1 MEDNLKDPLN
11 EVVDYLITKVS
22 SVNMNNPK
30 ANKGAQILRTIS
42 SFKESLPNIVQVA
55 FDKMSSNFT
64 REYPE
69 QPIGLAKV
77 TQVSTGIGEHVFTRY
92 FNAKCSFHQSIR
104 TGDLVLE
111 AYVQSGFITVKR
123 AEGFGAYNAQAPYM
137 IEPTDRWEEIGEFKL
152 IESKGLLVYTV
163 DVIPEAISNI
173 MQPKNYPLIKRW
185 GISAPQEQKDK
196 FNNVYIDSSF
206 VRAANNLQQTSWK
219 INPKVLD
226 VLIDKIE
233 DILPEDTPMYKDAIP
248 KSVLK
253 TAYEKYQKN
262 PSSANKQA
270 YNTIAKEWEKTLR
283 PLQVRAKRAEIKT
296 TLGKAKQLAEWPR
309 FYSLVDLDY
318 RGRVYYK
325 EPYMNYQGNDM
336 ARGLMSFSESK
347 LIDGEGKRA
356 LAIHTANSYNEKYDV
371 NKIPSWVEEDYN
383 DMLIKEGIDTISVDK
398 FSLEDRINWFNNN
411 WDLIENTAN
420 NSILHKCEKPVV
432 FLACCIEWCDIA
444 DMEDAGEMP
453 TSSIPVA
460 IDGTCNGYQH
470 SAALSRDNKTGNL
483 VALQDSAVPHDL
495 YVKVA
500 QKIVELAPDFFVN
513 RPMSYA
519 EIRKLISKRAT
530 MTRAYSAGA
539 QTIAESMYSDCVQAG
554 ADEQYNITQIDCD
567 ELAPHILKAIEH
579 VCPGSQTTMKFL
591 QDLAQWE
598 LGTFEYQDPDGNK
611 ISNSTISK
619 YKKEARIANKEQR
632 ANPTVENTLVLNKI
646 NSKLSECKLVL
657 VKGYAGDD
665 IRWMTKSG
673 FPVIYKVNATR
684 QDTCKSTLRGVIG
697 GASKQPG
704 RINHVAKIYL
714 DTTNRREA
722 SAGISPNYIHS
733 QDATHMALVIDK
745 FGINFGAV
753 HDSFS
758 CHASDVELLKQ
769 ITQEKFVEMYSNDN
783 PLEAVK
789 DCVTNNNCTIEV
801 PELGDLDI
809 FEVIGS
815 RNFFS

>member
-1 MEDNLKDPLN
+1 MEDNMKDPLS

-42 SFKESLPNIVQVA
+42 NFKESVPNIVQVA

-69 QPIGLAKV
+69 QPVGLAKV

-92 FNAKCSFHQSIR
+92 FSAKCSFHQSIR

-137 IEPTDRWEEIGEFKL
+137 IEPTERWEEIGEFKL

-163 DVIPEAISNI
+163 DEIPQDITNI

-196 FNNVYIDSSF
+196 FNNTYVNSVF

-219 INPKVLD
+219 INPKVLA

-233 DILPEDTPMYKDAIP
+233 DIMPEDTPMYENAIP
-248 KSVLK
+248 KSLLK
-253 TAYEKYQKN
+253 TAYEKYQRD
-262 PSSANKQA
+262 PSIANKKA

-296 TLGKAKQLAEWPR
+296 TLGKARQLVDWPK

-347 LIDGEGKRA
+347 VIDDEGKRA
-356 LAIHTANSYNEKYDV
+356 LAVHTANSYNQKYNVDD
-371 NKIPSWVEEDYN
+371 IPLWVDEDYSS
-383 DMLIKEGIDTISVDK
+383 MLTAEGIDTISVDK

-411 WDLIENTAN
+411 WELIDDTAN
-420 NSILHKCEKPVV
+420 NGTLHRCEKPVV
-432 FLACCIEWCDIA
+432 FLACCLEWGDIA
-444 DMEDAGEMP
+444 DMEEEGLLP

-470 SAALSRDNKTGNL
+470 SAALSRDNKTGML

-500 QKIVELAPDFFVN
+500 QKIVELAPEFFKD

-554 ADEQYNITQIDCD
+554 ADDQYNITQIDCD
-567 ELAPHILKAIEH
+567 ELATHILKAIEH

-598 LGTFEYQDPDGNK
+598 LGTFEYQDLDGNK
-611 ISNSTISK
+611 VSNSTISK
-619 YKKEARIANKEQR
+619 HKKEARQANKEQR
-632 ANPTVENTLVLNKI
+632 ANPTLENNKLLNEI
-646 NSKLSECKLVL
+646 NSKLSKCKLVL
-657 VKGYAGDD
+657 VKGHAGDD

-673 FPVIYKVNATR
+673 FPVIYKVNATK

-733 QDATHMALVIDK
+733 QDATHMALVIEK

-769 ITQEKFVEMYSNDN
+769 ITQEKFVEMYSDDN

-789 DCVTNNNCTIEV
+789 EYITNNNCTIEV

-809 FEVIGS
+809 FEVVGS

>member
-233 DILPEDTPMYKDAIP
+233 DILPEDTPMYEDAIP

-296 TLGKAKQLAEWPR
+296 TLGKAKQLVEWPR

-356 LAIHTANSYNEKYDV
+356 LAIHTANSYNEKYNV

-432 FLACCIEWCDIA
+432 FLDCCIEWCDIA

-500 QKIVELAPDFFVN
+500 QKIVELAPDFFIN

-632 ANPTVENTLVLNKI
+632 ANPTVENTLALNKI
-646 NSKLSECKLVL
+646 NSKLAECKLVL